1 MVERERR
8 EYLRIEDSGSV
19 TYQKILPP
27 PQTPSRSGM
36 RENISG
42 GGIKL
47 VTTEGFTPGTILK
60 LKMELSDNFQK
71 INIETTGKVIWSK
84 EKKIGE
90 HIRYE
95 MGIAYLDILESERK
109 KIINYV
115 FTKQRFQRLMQK
127 TIENEEKFKL

>member
-1 MVERERR
+1 VEERMVERERR

-19 TYQKILPP
+19 AYQKILPP
-27 PQTPSRSGM
+27 PQTPFRSGM

-47 VTTEGFTPGTILK
+47 VTTEEFTPGTILK

-71 INIETTGKVIWSK
+71 INIETTGKVIWCR
-84 EKKIGE
+84 EREENVNKK
-90 HIRYE
+90 YE
-95 MGIAYLDILESERK
+95 MGIAYLDILESERR

-115 FTKQRFQRLMQK
+115 FTKQRLQRLRK
-127 TIENEEKFKL
+127 DFKDV

>member
-8 EYLRIEDSGSV
+8 EYLRIDDLV
-19 TYQKILPP
+19 PITYHKILPP
-27 PQTPSRSGM
+27 PQTPSKGGM

-47 VTTEGFTPGTILK
+47 VTAEGFTPGTILQ
-60 LKMELSDNFQK
+60 LKMELPDPFQK
-71 INIETTGKVIWSK
+71 ITIETTGKVIWSK

-95 MGIAYLDILESERK
+95 MGIAYLDIPESERK
-109 KIINYV
+109 KVINYV
-115 FTKQRFQRLMQK
+115 FGKQRLQRL
-127 TIENEEKFKL
+127 TRN